1 LESTPVEEL
10 PHQAIST
17 GAEEKRMSLLV
28 LVVVTGLIF
37 LVADAVMLS
46 KVIMLAHGS
55 IRHGAAASPECIT
68 IVLSRNP

>member
-1 LESTPVEEL
+1 
-10 PHQAIST
+10 
-17 GAEEKRMSLLV
+17 MSLLV